1 MTANGALTLSR
12 VPGTSPTAHVA
23 IGDAANGDKVEF
35 SDGVGDGRQ
44 TLYPATGSIGVRDV
58 TVNFTRKRATNALTG
73 AQQVSNPDTG
83 PDGLTYTIRFKATSL
98 AAGSALARL
107 LDWTAEDNAPTTATR
122 RGRISLDDKGAP
134 AHNLQASADTGLKIY
149 SLNYTY
155 TPNNGEILGTLV
167 LILDG
172 NPADVGS

>member
-12 VPGTSPTAHVA
+12 APDANPTVHVA

-35 SDGVGDGRQ
+35 SDGVGDADQ
-44 TLYPATGSIGVRDV
+44 ALYPAEGSIGVRDV

-98 AAGSALARL
+98 AAGSAMARL
-107 LDWTAEDNAPTTATR
+107 LAWTAADNAPSTATR
-122 RGRISLDDKGAP
+122 RGRISLDDKKAP
-134 AHNLQASADTGLKIY
+134 AHNLQAREATGLKIY
-149 SLNYTY
+149 SLNYTHS
-155 TPNNGEILGTLV
+155 PNSGEILGTLV

-172 NPADVGS
+172 NPAHVGS